1 MNKKLLQKDKE
12 EKAIKFYKNYI
23 ENQEKELDWM
33 YKQDE
38 EYYRDEI
45 EQKELLI
52 KGFRTILNLIQKQDK
67 IINKMAEQFYN
78 LYRNVEV
85 VRDSFD
91 MPFGKFLKSK
101 EEVIEYFKKVVDEDV
116 KEF

>member
-1 MNKKLLQKDKE
+1 MNKELIQKDKE

-52 KGFRTILNLIQKQDK
+52 KGFRVILNLIQKQEA
-67 IINKMAEQFYN
+67 IIDKMAEHLADIIINDDNASLLPFYDYQEN
-78 LYRNVEV
+78 L
-85 VRDSFD
+85 
-91 MPFGKFLKSK
+91 K
-101 EEVIEYFKKVVDEDV
+101 EEVKEYFKKEVER
-116 KEF
+116 K